1 MKHSKKILALVLSVA
16 VVASIAAAGT
26 LAWLTADGGTV
37 TNTFN
42 VGTQGQVAIVLD
54 EADNTKTDGSRTT
67 TGNTYD
73 DVLPGATLAKD
84 PTVHVS
90 ANSADCYVYAKV
102 ENGMADVA
110 DVTISSDWTPIAEGS
125 NIYRYKEVVA
135 SSESVTD
142 LPALF
147 TVVNVH
153 TDLTAETLA
162 SQLDGKTIVV
172 SAFAIQAD
180 NLGENALAVADEA
193 ANGFFNPAA

>member
-26 LAWLTADGGTV
+26 LAWLTGETGEV

-42 VGTQGQVAIVLD
+42 VGTKGQVVITLD
-54 EADNTKTDGSRTT
+54 ETDNTKDDGSRTE

-73 DVLPGATLAKD
+73 NVLPGATLAKD

-90 ANSADCYVYAKV
+90 ANSAACYAYAKV
-102 ENGMADVA
+102 VNELADVA
-110 DVTISSDWTPIAEGS
+110 DVEIHSDWTLVEGTD

-135 SSESVTD
+135 SSENVTN
-142 LPALF
+142 LTPLF
-147 TVVNVH
+147 TEVNVH
-153 TDLTAETLA
+153 SDLTATTLA
-162 SQLDGKTIVV
+162 SKLDGKTIVI

-180 NLGENALAVADEA
+180 NLGENALAVADAEA
-193 ANGFFNPAA
+193 IAFFG

>member
-1 MKHSKKILALVLSVA
+1 MKHTKKILALVLSIA

-42 VGTQGQVAIVLD
+42 VGTQGQVDIVLD
-54 EADNTKTDGSRTT
+54 EADNANPGERTT
-67 TGNTYD
+67 KGNTYD
-73 DVLPGATLAKD
+73 DVLPGAALAKD
-84 PTVHVS
+84 PTVHVA
-90 ANSADCYVYAKV
+90 ANSADCYVYAKID
-102 ENGMADVA
+102 NGMAAVA
-110 DVTISSDWTPIAEGS
+110 DVTINTDWTPIADGS

-135 SSESVTD
+135 SSETVTD

-153 TDLTAETLA
+153 TDLTAETLS

-180 NLGENALAVADEA
+180 NLGENALTVADEA
-193 ANGFFNPAA
+193 AVTFFTPAA